1 MKNKID
7 IATSAYKK
15 KDFKLAEKISKEII
29 LREPNNLTALNILG
43 LINVLELKYEEAATF
58 FEKIVIIK
66 PNDYANYFNLGKALQ
81 KTLVE
86 TNQEKAIKYYDL
98 AIKLKPTFL
107 DALINKAIILEDLG
121 KYESSLNCCNEILKI
136 NPNSSKALL
145 GKALNLYKLGKHVE
159 ALKYCDKA
167 IEINPN
173 NKKNWVLKGLILS
186 SLNVKEDEELQCYNK
201 AISIDNS
208 DLDARYNRGLFFS
221 RQKKFTLALQDL
233 QYVYFVNP
241 KYKFLL
247 AEFLLI
253 FSNLLDFQK
262 KNSIINQIF
271 IDIKDKNVLFNP
283 LLPLFNYDDLELQ
296 IKLIQNY
303 TNNIH
308 LNKNFNKKLNFSKK
322 LKTQIIKIAYFSS
335 DFGEHPVGRQIVELF
350 ELHDR
355 NNFEI
360 YLFSLTQRPNCLL
373 KQRIIKASDHFIEVH
388 DKTFLEIIDL
398 VRSLNIDIAVDLN
411 GYTLGKKPEI
421 FSAKVAPIQVNY
433 LGYPGTMGADFMDYI
448 VADKIVIPK
457 EYMEKYSEKIV
468 YLPNSYQVNDRLKK
482 ISEQKFTRSDFGL
495 KDEQF
500 VFCCFG
506 MVYKITEE
514 IFKTWMNILNK
525 VPNSILWLLEPNEIA
540 KNNIIKEF
548 EKNGISST
556 RVSFLKFSEHSV
568 YLATHRLADL
578 YLDTFP
584 YNSHSTASE
593 SLWAGL
599 PLITLTGKSFH
610 TRVAASILNAIN
622 LPELVTNSLEEY
634 EKLAI
639 ELALNPQK
647 LKNIKN
653 KLNSNI
659 KTALLFDTPLY
670 TKNLE
675 SAYKQ
680 MYERYQSDQ
689 KPDHIYINE

>member
-1 MKNKID
+1 M
-7 IATSAYKK
+7 
-15 KDFKLAEKISKEII
+15 SK
-29 LREPNNLTALNILG
+29 NILTEAINLHKAGRLDEAKIKYQELLSIDNNNFDAYHFLSWIAYDQKDYKLG
-43 LINVLELKYEEAATF
+43 LSLIS
-58 FEKIVIIK
+58 
-66 PNDYANYFNLGKALQ
+66 
-81 KTLVE
+81 
-86 TNQEKAIKYYDL
+86 KAIKINSKIPSVFNYLGLFHKELKNYTDAKKSFISAIDL
-98 AIKLKPTFL
+98 DQNNINAHINLGSVLVSQFLFDEAIKEF
-107 DALINKAIILEDLG
+107 NKVIAMQKDSFMAYNNIGFCLM
-121 KYESSLNCCNEILKI
+121 SLNKYI
-136 NPNSSKALL
+136 
-145 GKALNLYKLGKHVE
+145 E
-159 ALKYCDKA
+159 ALDFF
-167 IEINPN
+167 
-173 NKKNWVLKGLILS
+173 
-186 SLNVKEDEELQCYNK
+186 NK
-201 AISIDNS
+201 AISIKPDFAVAYFNRAKLNLITEKKSDQVILLDLNYAIFLDPNEPEYYLERAFFFKNKKDYLLAARDFQQVYYLNPQYNCILGNILSNENLMFNLKKKYSLIEKIEQNIKNNLIPTTPLDFLFIKDN
-208 DLDARYNRGLFFS
+208 L
-221 RQKKFTLALQDL
+221 DL
-233 QYVYFVNP
+233 QFDLV
-241 KYKFLL
+241 
-247 AEFLLI
+247 
-253 FSNLLDFQK
+253 
-262 KNSIINQIF
+262 
-271 IDIKDKNVLFNP
+271 KNVSNSEEVGLDLF
-283 LLPLFNYDDLELQ
+283 
-296 IKLIQNY
+296 
-303 TNNIH
+303 
-308 LNKNFNKKLNFSKK
+308 KKINFSKK
-322 LKTQIIKIAYFSS
+322 LGKHRIKIAYFSS

-689 KPDHIYINE
+689 KPDHIYIN